1 MPTTPTK
8 KFAAGTSVSPARSRE
23 EIDSMLKRF
32 GAAGF
37 GYAEQNQ
44 AVAIIFE
51 ISGATY
57 RYMVNMPK
65 LEDFRTNAAG
75 HSLSATGQKNAW
87 EHAVRETWR
96 ALVAT
101 IKGKLVAVDSG
112 IETFED
118 VFQQYT
124 VMPNGQTV
132 GEYNKFQLDTMRRTG
147 ELPRMLPS
155 GR

>member
-1 MPTTPTK
+1 MPTTQTK
-8 KFAAGTSVSPARSRE
+8 KYAAGTTVSPARSRE

-32 GAAGF
+32 GASGF
-37 GYAEQNQ
+37 GYGEQKE

-51 ISGATY
+51 INESTY
-57 RYMVNMPK
+57 RYNVNMPK
-65 LEDFRTNAAG
+65 LEDFKRNTSG
-75 HSLSATGQKNAW
+75 HSLSMKGQLNAW
-87 EHAVRETWR
+87 EQAVRETWR

-112 IETFED
+112 IESFEQ

-132 GEYNKFQLDTMRRTG
+132 GEYNKLQLETMRQTG